1 MRSSI
6 TLDTVP
12 PSGEL
17 LLLAGT
23 LTNQTRTPVRANRD
37 GVGPL
42 GMKVGTGFVDCD
54 GGGYQPFTGEQIF
67 VDGLVEGYNPISL
80 CLRDA
85 AGNTAKYVEAIT
97 VDLTAPNGFIVP
109 NNQGTTYFTSSRE
122 VELQIVADDDVARLY
137 AKAMPIA
144 EGDQGGPAPAAL
156 NCDTPQNRGAAV
168 DFSPRYIFT
177 LPEVEGGYHI
187 LLCLYDAAGNASES
201 FEYKSYVLDITPP
214 FNAQIVVNSGLE
226 ITSETDLSVAVSAS
240 DSITSVEM
248 LKLSQND
255 SCTGGAWEPYVPGD
269 LGEMRRSFG
278 SPAEIIVNVT
288 RWSSNSAGLESDCVS
303 DSLIGHRG
311 SSISSVTARSSAA
324 MPSEGIEISK
334 SC

>member
-1 MRSSI
+1 MAITAVDNRGGSGLDAMAIGSDALDCADANYEPLRDVVAWELPAGEIEHFIKVCIRDRAGNATALRSSI

-137 AKAMPIA
+137 AKAVPIA

-201 FEYKSYVLDITPP
+201 FEYQS
-214 FNAQIVVNSGLE
+214 
-226 ITSETDLSVAVSAS
+226 
-240 DSITSVEM
+240 
-248 LKLSQND
+248 
-255 SCTGGAWEPYVPGD
+255 
-269 LGEMRRSFG
+269 
-278 SPAEIIVNVT
+278 
-288 RWSSNSAGLESDCVS
+288 
-303 DSLIGHRG
+303 
-311 SSISSVTARSSAA
+311 
-324 MPSEGIEISK
+324 
-334 SC
+334 